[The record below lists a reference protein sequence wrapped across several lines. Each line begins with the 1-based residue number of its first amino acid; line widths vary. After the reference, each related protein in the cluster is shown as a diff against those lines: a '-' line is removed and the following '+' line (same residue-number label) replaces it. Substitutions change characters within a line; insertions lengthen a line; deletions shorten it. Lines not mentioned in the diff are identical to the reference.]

1 MRNILTEVMRDD
13 KFTKLYYK
21 YNSLNQILK
30 CAVKYFMS
38 YLVHKAQLKKDT
50 FQGKVVYPILAILI
64 VPTLDKCA
72 FLMSHKLYTSGR
84 WNTCS

>member
-1 MRNILTEVMRDD
+1 
-13 KFTKLYYK
+13 
-21 YNSLNQILK
+21 
-30 CAVKYFMS
+30 MS

-50 FQGKVVYPILAILI
+50 IQGKVVYPILAILI
-64 VPTLDKCA
+64 VPTLDKYA